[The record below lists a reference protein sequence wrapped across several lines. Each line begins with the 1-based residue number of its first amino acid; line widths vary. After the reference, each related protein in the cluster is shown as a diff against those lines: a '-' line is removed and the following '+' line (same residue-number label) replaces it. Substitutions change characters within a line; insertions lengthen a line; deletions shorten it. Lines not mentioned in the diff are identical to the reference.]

1 MYVCIYLYIH
11 PLHTHTHVHT
21 YTHAHTNISIHIYMH
36 TGAGLLSQRM
46 QKAVAA
52 DSLQSSHSLPS
63 SFTKIKSS
71 SFLSS
76 SLASSPEATT
86 ADDNIVVVGRKGST
100 MRQGRGGSG
109 SSYDNYMVGLMLFI
123 PGLQEEASLHP
134 PTDSKMDMK
143 HEMKHEMKHQMITRS
158 AQAHTHTKAEVNI
171 LEVLTCDKLMMNEDG
186 EGSAGGWVF
195 QIVTCEVVM
204 TEFVRYKD
212 KESEKVG
219 HNEQEVVRELESAEN
234 LRREKVR
241 KRDLE
246 RARRSG
252 SGVPKER
259 GQTTAGE
266 ASLQVAGLQKNEEV

>member
-1 MYVCIYLYIH
+1 
-11 PLHTHTHVHT
+11 
-21 YTHAHTNISIHIYMH
+21 MH

-76 SLASSPEATT
+76 SLASSPEAST
-86 ADDNIVVVGRKGST
+86 ADGNIVVVGRKGST
-100 MRQGRGGSG
+100 MRQGGGGSG
-109 SSYDNYMVGLMLFI
+109 SSYGIYMVGPMLFI
-123 PGLQEEASLHP
+123 PGLQEEASPHP
-134 PTDSKMDMK
+134 PTDSNKDMK
-143 HEMKHEMKHQMITRS
+143 HQKITQS
-158 AQAHTHTKAEVNI
+158 AQAQTHTKAEVNI
-171 LEVLTCDKLMMNEDG
+171 LEVVTCDKLMMNEDG

-259 GQTTAGE
+259 GQTTASE
-266 ASLQVAGLQKNEEV
+266 SSLQVAGLQKNEEVWFWVIVCMLV